1 MAPSNDRK
9 ISRRSLLAS
18 SLMLPAGLSFWNSI
32 VDAKSAPLWN
42 SVSAPA
48 ENKPDYEIRMVPLT
62 RVDVLDGF
70 WAPRMEANRTVSI
83 WHCFDRMT
91 RNDDFGVP
99 KLIEGAA
106 YMLAKRP
113 DPKLE
118 AYVDDR
124 IDKLVAALTP
134 RLGDPDK
141 AVRVPGHF
149 LEAGAAYC
157 AVTGKRKMLD
167 CALQAGAVI
176 NENFGPGKKTHIAE
190 HEGLAI
196 GLVQLFRETDND
208 RLWESAKFFID
219 QRGKAD
225 YPRQGVYAT
234 DRTYDQDQAPVVT
247 QREAVGH
254 CVRAMFL
261 YIPLTDI
268 AALTG
273 QPDYRTADDAIWHDV
288 VFHKIYVT
296 GSIGSI
302 RIHEQFGAPYE
313 LPNLSAWNET
323 CASYGNVVWNHR
335 LFLLHKDAAHIDVM
349 ERVLYN
355 GFADGVTLKGDRF
368 FYQNPLK
375 SFGDYDRFEWINT
388 PCCPPNVVRLM
399 ASIGSYI
406 YAQTADSIYVNLF
419 IGSKARI
426 ELGKDNTVEMVQQ
439 TRYPWDGAVKI
450 MVGPKRAEH
459 FAIRVRIPGWT
470 RNQVLPSDLYRYEGG
485 GAEPPRL
492 SVNGAPVRIQ
502 LENGYA
508 KIERKWQQGDVIQLD
523 LPMPVRRVR
532 SHPNAREDRELVA
545 LERGP
550 LVYCAEWPDNGG
562 HALNLVVP
570 DDAQFKTEWRG
581 DLLEGTEV
589 VTGNVRAIKRAADGS
604 IGTQPH
610 SLAAIPY
617 HRWANRGMGEM
628 AVWMARDPKQAWI
641 TPEPPD
647 PISKV
652 DSSGGVPKTWTGYND
667 QNSDIGALYD
677 GKDPLRSADE
687 SYRYFKMRPAVGAPA
702 WIEYQFK
709 EATKISLSQVYWF
722 DDRRFCVIPKSW
734 RILYR
739 NGDNWTPVANANP
752 YTVEKD
758 RFNAVSFAP
767 VMTSAVR
774 IEIEPVTTS
783 YKAGDIGPPDAMFI
797 KAPIDWREFG
807 ILEWRVA

>member
-1 MAPSNDRK
+1 MAPIEDRK
-9 ISRRSLLAS
+9 ITRRSLLLS
-18 SLMLPAGLSFWNSI
+18 TCMLPAALSFWNS
-32 VDAKSAPLWN
+32 
-42 SVSAPA
+42 VSEPA
-48 ENKPDYEIRMVPLT
+48 EGAPDYEIRAVPLT
-62 RVDVLDGF
+62 RVDVLDQF
-70 WAPRMEANRTVSI
+70 WSSRMEANRAVSI

-106 YMLAKRP
+106 YMLAKQP

-134 RLGDPDK
+134 RLADPDK

-157 AVTGKRKMLD
+157 AITGKRKMLD
-167 CALQAGAVI
+167 CALQAADVI
-176 NENFGPGKKTHIAE
+176 AANFGPGKKTYIAE

-196 GLVQLFRETDND
+196 GLVQLFRETDHD
-208 RLWESAKFFID
+208 AQWKSAKFFID

-234 DRTYDQDQAPVVT
+234 DRTYDQDQAPVVA

-254 CVRAMFL
+254 CVRATFL

-273 QPDYRTADDAIWHDV
+273 QPEYQTADDAIWHDV
-288 VFHKIYVT
+288 VFRKIYLT

-302 RIHEQFGAPYE
+302 RFHEQFGAPYE
-313 LPNLSAWNET
+313 LPNLSSWSET
-323 CASYGNVVWNHR
+323 CASYGNAVWNHR
-335 LFLLHKDAAHIDVM
+335 MFLLHKDGAYIDVM

-355 GFADGVTLKGDRF
+355 GFADGVSLKGDRF

-388 PCCPPNVVRLM
+388 PCCPPNVVRLT

-406 YAQTADSIYVNLF
+406 YAESADSIYVNLF
-419 IGSKARI
+419 IGSKAKVNV
-426 ELGKDNTVEMVQQ
+426 GKGNTVELAQQ
-439 TRYPWDGAVKI
+439 TRYPWDGAVRI
-450 MVGPKRAEH
+450 MVGPQHEQN
-459 FAIRVRIPGWT
+459 FAIRVRIPGWA
-470 RNQVLPSDLYRYEGG
+470 RNQVLPSDLYRYTDRSD
-485 GAEPPRL
+485 AAPKL
-492 SVNGAPVRIQ
+492 SVNGAPARIE

-508 KIERKWQQGDVIQLD
+508 KIERKWRKGDVIQLD

-532 SHPNAREDRELVA
+532 SRPEALEDREMVA

-550 LVYCAEWPDNGG
+550 VVYCAEWPDNGG
-562 HALNLVVP
+562 HALNLMVP
-570 DDAQFKTEWRG
+570 DAAEFNSEWRG
-581 DLLEGTEV
+581 DLLGGSQVITGTV
-589 VTGNVRAIKRAADGS
+589 KALGRKADGS
-604 IGTQPH
+604 LETQPH
-610 SLAAIPY
+610 PLVAIPY

-628 AVWMARDPKQAWI
+628 AVWLARDPKQAWI
-641 TPEPPD
+641 APVPPD
-647 PISKV
+647 PIAKV
-652 DSSGGVPKTWTGYND
+652 DSSGGVPKAWTGYND
-667 QNSDIGALYD
+667 QNSDMGALYD
-677 GKDPLRSADE
+677 GKDPISSADE
-687 SYRYFKMRPAVGAPA
+687 SYRYFKMRPAVGSPA

-709 EATKISLSQVYWF
+709 EPTKISSSQVYWF
-722 DDRRFCVIPKSW
+722 DDRRFCVIPQSW

-739 NGDNWTPVANANP
+739 EGDRWVPVSNAGP
-752 YTVEKD
+752 YSVAKD
-758 RFNAVSFAP
+758 QFNAVSFAP
-767 VMTSAVR
+767 VTTTAMR

-797 KAPIDWREFG
+797 RAPIQWRELG
-807 ILEWRVA
+807 LLEWRVA